1 MSVTAIQGNVVGIQT
16 DLQVDRTWDRAIG
29 DSGRN
34 LGRIF
39 ASQPS
44 NCSTTK
50 ELQKRG
56 ATSQAIATWESACQQ
71 ALAEWAKFEPV
82 FKRIIEQRAEL
93 KAFQATAESHRQA
106 LVDEAG
112 RIQ

>member
-1 MSVTAIQGNVVGIQT
+1 MSITVIQGNVTGIQT
-16 DLQVDRTWDRAIG
+16 DLQVDQMWDRAIG

-34 LGRIF
+34 LRRIF

-44 NCSTTK
+44 NCGATK

-71 ALAEWAKFEPV
+71 ALAQRTKFDPV

-93 KAFQATAESHRQA
+93 KAFQSTAELHRQA